1 MGPNSFRLL
10 DELTERSPKD
20 VKYRRTLDLGCG
32 FALTSLFIANETNAE
47 NVFALDL
54 WVEASENYKRIK
66 ENHLDY
72 CVVITVLISAFVGAW
87 IAVRKAKQNS
97 LLICTMA
104 GASYYVLLLMIN
116 ISFYEGQFAGMLE
129 TGLLALGGS
138 MCVFLCGFRGK
149 RKPNSHKRVRYS
161 G

>member
-1 MGPNSFRLL
+1 M
-10 DELTERSPKD
+10 K
-20 VKYRRTLDLGCG
+20 
-32 FALTSLFIANETNAE
+32 TSKAE
-47 NVFALDL
+47 NKFCGSLVGITAALGVTVICIAIFAWLTN
-54 WVEASENYKRIK
+54 SEIIK

-72 CVVITVLISAFVGAW
+72 CVMITVLISAFVGSW
-87 IAVRKAKQNS
+87 IAVRKVKQNS
-97 LLICTMA
+97 LLTCAIA

-116 ISFYEGQFAGMLE
+116 ILFYEGQFAGMIE

-138 MCVFLCGFRGK
+138 MCVFLCGFREK